1 MKNLFNVLRV
11 LVIAIA
17 LTVFAAGIV
26 LTVLGGYDFFHAFT
40 YLGASEEYNVVGMM
54 AVALLRSVDLFLIAI
69 VFFVFSIGV
78 LALFNTRDEGVFPAN
93 FPKWLQI
100 RNFIQ
105 LKVILW
111 EAILTTL
118 VVSYLA
124 GLAEQ
129 RMQGEA
135 LGPHHLIIPGA
146 ILLIAISLFFLKTGE
161 HKGG

>member
-1 MKNLFNVLRV
+1 VKNLFSLLRV
-11 LVIAIA
+11 LISVIALI
-17 LTVFAAGIV
+17 VFASGIV
-26 LTVLGGYDFFHAFT
+26 LTVLGGYDFIHTFT
-40 YLGASEEYNVVGMM
+40 YLGGGQHNIVGMM
-54 AVALLRSVDLFLIAI
+54 AVSLLRSIDLFLVAI

-78 LALFNTRDEGVFPAN
+78 LALFNTKRDGVFPIN
-93 FPKWLQI
+93 FPKWLEI

-135 LGPHHLIIPGA
+135 LALQHLIIPGA
-146 ILLIAISLFFLKTGE
+146 ILLIAISLFFLKKGE
-161 HKGG
+161 HKDG